1 MNYIDLS
8 TEELLA
14 TVQKITSVLKDRL
27 WVETMPLEQ
36 SDIIEM
42 LLYAFRLDER
52 TTRYVLDISSDGES
66 SFDIEWR
73 TPEKTYYRS
82 YRNPDGNAG
91 LPDESLLERAPVRWM
106 ENLLLGVYGVEAGEE

>member
-52 TTRYVLDISSDGES
+52 TRRYVLDISSDGGP
-66 SFDIEWR
+66 SFDTEWR
-73 TPEKTYYRS
+73 TPENTYFRS
-82 YRNPDGNAG
+82 YRNPDGKVG

-106 ENLLLGVYGVEAGEE
+106 ENLLLGVYGVEAGE

>member
-8 TEELLA
+8 TEELLNI
-14 TVQKITSVLKDRL
+14 VQSISTVLKDRL

-42 LLYAFRLDER
+42 LLYAFRLDDR
-52 TTRYVLDISSDGES
+52 TRRYVLDISSDGGP

-73 TPEKTYYRS
+73 TPENTYYHS
-82 YRNPDGNAG
+82 YRNPSGVVG

-106 ENLLLGVYGVEAGEE
+106 ENLLLGVYGVEAGE

>member
-8 TEELLA
+8 TEELLNI
-14 TVQKITSVLKDRL
+14 VQRVSLVLKDRL
-27 WVETMPLEQ
+27 WVETMSLEQ
-36 SDIIEM
+36 SEIIEM

-52 TTRYVLDISSDGES
+52 IRYVLDISSDGES

-73 TPEKTYYRS
+73 TPENTYYRS
-82 YRNPDGNAG
+82 YRNPDGKVG

-106 ENLLLGVYGVEAGEE
+106 ENLLLGVYGVEVGE